1 LEFMGAKSPTT
12 ILSRFSGTR
21 GRERLIEALCI
32 QPCVAGDQK
41 LASQLSRLGKLCELK
56 GGTILTTQGDADN
69 DLFFVISGEVSIAIN
84 GRAITSRKASQHVGE
99 MSMLDPTARRSAT
112 VTASEETLVFRI
124 AEREIT
130 KIAADFPELWRRMA
144 VELASRLRERSKLI
158 SPLHA
163 TPVIFVGSS
172 SEGLA
177 EAEWI
182 TDSLNRRAAVS
193 RLWTQGVF
201 QLSKTTIENLLTI
214 AGNSDFAVLVLTP
227 DDITASRG
235 RKQSSP
241 RDNVVFEL
249 GLFMGELGRERTFVV
264 MPAGKEL
271 KLPTDL
277 LGVTRLQYQTGSKK
291 TAGRRLKS
299 VSQTLWRHIQELG
312 PK

>member
-1 LEFMGAKSPTT
+1 MGAKSPTT
-12 ILSRFSGTR
+12 IVSRFNGMR
-21 GRERLIEALCI
+21 GRQRLIEALCI
-32 QPCVAGDQK
+32 QPCVAGDQT
-41 LASQLSRLGKLCELK
+41 LASQLSRIGRLREFN
-56 GGTILTTQGDADN
+56 GGIIVTTQGDADN
-69 DLFFVISGEVSIAIN
+69 DLFFLISGEVSITIN
-84 GRAITSRKASQHVGE
+84 GRAIASRKAGQHVGE
-99 MSMLDPTARRSAT
+99 MALLDPTALRSAT
-112 VTASEETLVFRI
+112 VRATEKTLVFQI
-124 AEREIT
+124 PESEIT
-130 KIAADFPELWRRMA
+130 KIAADFPEFWRRMA
-144 VELASRLRERSKLI
+144 VELASRLRERSKMI

-182 TDSLNRRAAVS
+182 SDSLNRRAAVS

-214 AGNSDFAVLVLTP
+214 AGNCDFAVLVLTP

-264 MPAGKEL
+264 MPAGKEM

-277 LGVTRLQYQTGSKK
+277 LGITRLQYQTGSKR

-299 VSQTLWRHIQELG
+299 VSQALWRHIQQLG